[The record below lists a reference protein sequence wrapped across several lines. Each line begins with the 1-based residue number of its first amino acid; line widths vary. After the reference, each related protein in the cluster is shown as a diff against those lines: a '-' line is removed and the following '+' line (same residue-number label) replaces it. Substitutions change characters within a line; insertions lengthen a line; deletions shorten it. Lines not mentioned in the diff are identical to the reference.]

1 MILRL
6 ASFSAAVGLLL
17 SVSVASPS
25 LAVSDARQTST
36 PTVGVTASLSISEA
50 RALILDQTNSLRAQ
64 YGLPPLR
71 LNTTLHAW
79 AQDWSQRQAAAM
91 TMSHRPNFTSGYP
104 AGWLSAS
111 ENVAAGYSASNVVA
125 AWAGSP
131 GHRANLLSAST
142 DIGIGVAVSSSGR
155 YFYTQNFARYPL
167 SSAALPSAPVGLG
180 VTVNDGSALTL
191 QWQEPERAGLT
202 AVSGYIVQF
211 RRSTS
216 TTWSTA
222 AGGVISG
229 TSFTFVRP
237 TPGVTFVFRVV
248 ARNSY
253 GSGVWS
259 SQVSA
264 TTPTATPS
272 APAGLAV
279 TVNDGST
286 LTLQWQEPSWS
297 GLSPVSD
304 YVIQFRRATS
314 TSWTTVADG
323 VSALRSFTFVRPTP
337 GVTFVFRVV
346 ARNSY
351 GSGVWSSQV
360 SATTPTATPSAPAG
374 LAVTVNDGSTLTL
387 QWQEPSWSG
396 LSPVSDYVIQ
406 FRRATSTSWTTVAD
420 GVSALRS
427 FTFVRPTPGVTFV
440 FRVVARNSYGS
451 GVWSSQVSAT
461 TPV

>member
-1 MILRL
+1 MALRKVT
-6 ASFSAAVGLLL
+6 AAAAVGLMISI
-17 SVSVASPS
+17 SVSTAAIALPGSNPNTLSAVA
-25 LAVSDARQTST
+25 AT
-36 PTVGVTASLSISEA
+36 TAPLSITEA
-50 RALILDQTNSLRAQ
+50 RALILEHTNDFRAA

-71 LNTTLHAW
+71 LNLTIHAW
-79 AQDWSQRQAAAM
+79 AQDWSQRQALAM

-111 ENVAAGYSASNVVA
+111 ENVAAGYSPANVVA

-167 SSAALPSAPVGLG
+167 SSAALPSAPVGLA
-180 VTVNDGSALTL
+180 VTVNDGAALTL
-191 QWQEPERAGLT
+191 EWQAPERAGLT
-202 AVSGYIVQF
+202 AVSGYVVQF

-216 TTWSTA
+216 STWSTA
-222 AGGVISG
+222 AGGVITG

-237 TPGVTFVFRVV
+237 SPGVTFVFRVV

-264 TTPTATPS
+264 TTPAATPS
-272 APAGLAV
+272 APVGLGV
-279 TVNDGST
+279 SVNDGSA

-297 GLSPVSD
+297 GLS
-304 YVIQFRRATS
+304 
-314 TSWTTVADG
+314 TV
-323 VSALRSFTFVRPTP
+323 T
-337 GVTFVFRVV
+337 
-346 ARNSY
+346 
-351 GSGVWSSQV
+351 
-360 SATTPTATPSAPAG
+360 
-374 LAVTVNDGSTLTL
+374 
-387 QWQEPSWSG
+387 
-396 LSPVSDYVIQ
+396 DYVIQ